1 MKILKKYSSTLGN
14 YVIAALLFAAT
25 LLAYLCFNS
34 KPSTMLMGDA
44 GSRALG
50 FFIAV
55 LAMKSG
61 HPLIYILLALVL
73 IIDGGLG
80 LVKIF
85 LLRFL
90 KIHVLINT
98 LTRIH
103 DHVRKNKDWSDTQ
116 VVFRFVIIQVMC
128 VVAAYVLLTLL
139 G

>member
-1 MKILKKYSSTLGN
+1 MMTKERFKETNYKMSYEEYKKCDCTECKKEECPHRG
-14 YVIAALLFAAT
+14 
-25 LLAYLCFNS
+25 AYRRV
-34 KPSTMLMGDA
+34 PE
-44 GSRALG
+44 
-50 FFIAV
+50 
-55 LAMKSG
+55 
-61 HPLIYILLALVL
+61 
-73 IIDGGLG
+73 IDGGLG

-90 KIHVLINT
+90 KIHVLKNT
-98 LTRIH
+98 LTPIH